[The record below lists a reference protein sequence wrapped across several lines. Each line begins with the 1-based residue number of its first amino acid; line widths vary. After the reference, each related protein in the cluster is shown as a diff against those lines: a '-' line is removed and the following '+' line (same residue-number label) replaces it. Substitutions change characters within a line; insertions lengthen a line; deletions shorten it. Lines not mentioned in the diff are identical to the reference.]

1 MGATTLDVVDATTF
15 PAPNF
20 LLQLGQ
26 ETVTVTVTAVDIVN
40 NQLTVS
46 ATTAAHGAGAFAFVV
61 RPEVEV
67 QSDNTLLL
75 DGNGVLDFGISRPG
89 TAVENQFE

>member
-26 ETVTVTVTAVDIVN
+26 ETVTVTAVDIVN

-67 QSDNTLLL
+67 QSNNTLLL

-89 TAVENQFE
+89 TAVEKQFE